1 MSRALRRTSITTLL
15 AAGLASVVLTTTV
28 PATAAETPA
37 QGSTAV
43 QADQGTITPFSPTVP
58 NPTTATRAQLNAA
71 VSTGQKK
78 ASPFQ
83 AAPQG
88 AAASDV
94 AGQISRSE
102 VIARAKTWV
111 DAGVP
116 YSMTSYRTDAN
127 GRYRTDCSGFVSMA
141 WHLSSSSANN
151 WGETTGTLLEFTSSI
166 SKESLKPGDILL
178 NPDPGADGHVVI
190 FNGWT
195 NAEHTR
201 YDAYEQAG
209 RVGAVHREIPYP
221 YWSGHGTF
229 SPRRYDKIVDG
240 ATGGGGTDR
249 PARTVAGDFNGDGK
263 QDIAGIDANNNMK
276 LYTGDGAGHVSGG
289 SNMLGDN
296 GLWVGFKSIAAGD
309 FNGDGKQDIAGID
322 ANNNMKLYTGDGA
335 GHVSGGSNML
345 GDNGLWAG
353 FKSIAAGDFNAD
365 GKQDI
370 AGIDANNNM
379 KLYTGD
385 GAGHVSGG
393 SNMLGDNGLWVG
405 FKSIAAG
412 DFNGDGKQDIAGID
426 ANNNMKL
433 YTGDNAGHLSGGT
446 DMLGNNGLWKGFRS
460 LLSADFNN
468 DGKRDIAGIDA
479 TNNMKLYTGDGAG
492 HVTGGTDMLGSTG
505 WWAGF

>member
-102 VIARAKTWV
+102 VMARAKTWV

-240 ATGGGGTDR
+240 ATGGGATDR

-263 QDIAGIDANNNMK
+263 QDIAGIDATNNMK

-296 GLWVGFKSIAAGD
+296 GLWV
-309 FNGDGKQDIAGID
+309 
-322 ANNNMKLYTGDGA
+322 
-335 GHVSGGSNML
+335 
-345 GDNGLWAG
+345 G

-405 FKSIAAG
+405 FK
-412 DFNGDGKQDIAGID
+412 
-426 ANNNMKL
+426 
-433 YTGDNAGHLSGGT
+433 
-446 DMLGNNGLWKGFRS
+446 
-460 LLSADFNN
+460 
-468 DGKRDIAGIDA
+468 
-479 TNNMKLYTGDGAG
+479 
-492 HVTGGTDMLGSTG
+492 
-505 WWAGF
+505 